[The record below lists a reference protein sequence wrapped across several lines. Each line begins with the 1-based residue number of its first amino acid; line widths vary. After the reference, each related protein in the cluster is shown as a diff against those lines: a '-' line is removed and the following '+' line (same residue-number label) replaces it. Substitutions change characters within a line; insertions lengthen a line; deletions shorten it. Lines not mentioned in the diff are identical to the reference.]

1 MNINITT
8 PTVSH
13 SPIQTGPGISRTPL
27 PRGFL
32 TSGINSG
39 VRKYRPDLGIIL
51 SEVPATAVGVFTLNE
66 MKAAPIKY
74 CQALLPSS
82 QIRAIVTN
90 SGQANAA
97 TGTLGEEN
105 NYQMAAAAAKQ
116 IKCSSEQILT
126 ASTGVIGHHLAID
139 KIQSA
144 MPELVMRSTDNA
156 EAFALA
162 ILTTDLVPKSASTE
176 VSLSTGNI
184 RITGI
189 CKGSGMIHPNMATML
204 GYVLTDAQLTESQA
218 QHLLKKTTDQ
228 SFNMIS
234 VDGDSSTNDCV
245 LMMANGMSGYSLV
258 TEEDQNHFETALLN
272 IMQTLAKAIA
282 RDGEGATKLIEV
294 SVQGSPSLELARKA
308 ARGVTLSPLVKTAIH
323 GEDPNW
329 GRIVARLGAEQV
341 PEIILQKMELAIQG
355 TIVFREGAVVEFD
368 RALLRQSL
376 KHDTA
381 YISIHFHSGSEYAT
395 AWGCD
400 LSKKYVDI
408 NTEYS

>member
-1 MNINITT
+1 MNSTH
-8 PTVSH
+8 PQSSH
-13 SPIQTGPGISRTPL
+13 IQTGPGISRTPL
-27 PRGFL
+27 PKGFL

-51 SEVPATAVGVFTLNE
+51 SEAPATAVGVFTLNE

-74 CQALLPSS
+74 CQALLPST
-82 QIRAIVTN
+82 QVRAIVTN

-97 TGTLGEEN
+97 TGELGNTN
-105 NYQMAAAAAKQ
+105 NQMMASAAAEVIGCNPNQ
-116 IKCSSEQILT
+116 VLT
-126 ASTGVIGHHLAID
+126 ASTGVIGQHLAID
-139 KIQSA
+139 KISAA
-144 MPELVMRSTDNA
+144 MPDLIHRAVDNA

-162 ILTTDLVPKSASTE
+162 ILTTDLVPKSASVE
-176 VSLSTGNI
+176 VPLQNGKV

-204 GYVLTDAQLTESQA
+204 GYILTDASLTTHQA
-218 QHLLKKTTDQ
+218 QQLLKSTSDQ

-245 LMMANGMSGYSLV
+245 LLMANGLSGCSLQ
-258 TEEDQNHFETALLN
+258 TADDEKQFERALLS
-272 IMQTLAKAIA
+272 IMQTLAKSIA

-294 SVQGSPSLELARKA
+294 CLQGSPSLDLARSA
-308 ARGVTLSPLVKTAIH
+308 ARGVILSPLVKTAIH

-329 GRIVARLGAEQV
+329 GRIVARLGAERV
-341 PEIILQKMELAIQG
+341 PSSLLDKMDLTIQG
-355 TIVFREGAVVEFD
+355 TTVFSGGSVVAFD
-368 RALLRQSL
+368 RPQLRQNL
-376 KHDTA
+376 KRDTV
-381 YISIHFHSGSEYAT
+381 YISIQLHSGDQSAT

-400 LSKKYVDI
+400 LSRKYVDI

>member
-1 MNINITT
+1 MNNSFSST
-8 PTVSH
+8 H

-27 PRGFL
+27 PKGFL

-51 SEVPATAVGVFTLNE
+51 SEAPATAVGVFTLNE

-74 CQALLPSS
+74 CQALLPSTH
-82 QIRAIVTN
+82 IRAIITN

-97 TGTLGEEN
+97 TGALGVEN
-105 NYQMAAAAAKQ
+105 NFKMVEAAAQK
-116 IKCSSEQILT
+116 IDCRPDQILA
-126 ASTGVIGHHLAID
+126 ASTGVIGQHLAID
-139 KIQSA
+139 KITTA
-144 MPELVMRSTDNA
+144 MPELITRAVDNA

-162 ILTTDLVPKSASTE
+162 ILTTDLVPKSASTD
-176 VSLSTGNI
+176 VSLSTGTVK
-184 RITGI
+184 ITGI

-204 GYVLTDAQLTESQA
+204 GYVLTDVQLSVAEAQN
-218 QHLLKKTTDQ
+218 LLKKTTNS

-245 LMMANGMSGYSLV
+245 LMMANGMSGCTLA
-258 TEEDQNHFETALLN
+258 TPNDHAIFEEALLQ
-272 IMQTLAKAIA
+272 IMQTLAKSIA

-294 SVQGSPSLELARKA
+294 TLKGSPSLELARQA

-329 GRIVARLGAEQV
+329 GRIVARLGAERV
-341 PEIILQKMELAIQG
+341 PESLLEKMELTIQG
-355 TIVFREGAVVEFD
+355 TLVFQHGSVVEFD
-368 RALLRQSL
+368 RALLRQNL
-376 KHDTA
+376 KRDTVFIA
-381 YISIHFHSGSEYAT
+381 VDLHGGDYNTT

>member
-1 MNINITT
+1 MNHTSSSSN
-8 PTVSH
+8 S
-13 SPIQTGPGISRTPL
+13 SPLQTGPGISRTPL
-27 PRGFL
+27 PKGFL

-51 SEVPATAVGVFTLNE
+51 SEAPATAVGVFTLNE
-66 MKAAPIKY
+66 LKAAPIKY
-74 CQALLPSS
+74 CQGLLPSS
-82 QIRAIVTN
+82 KIRAIITN

-97 TGTLGEEN
+97 TGVLGVEN
-105 NYQMAAAAAKQ
+105 NLKMVEAAAQKMD
-116 IKCSSEQILT
+116 CRPDQILT
-126 ASTGVIGHHLAID
+126 ASTGVIGQHLAVD
-139 KIQSA
+139 KITAA
-144 MPELVMRSTDNA
+144 MPELISRAVDNA

-162 ILTTDLVPKSASTE
+162 ILTTDLVPKSASID
-176 VSLSTGNI
+176 VSLSTGVV

-204 GYVLTDAQLTESQA
+204 GYVLTDAQLSESQA
-218 QHLLKKTTDQ
+218 QELLKKTTDA

-245 LMMANGMSGYSLV
+245 LMMANGLSGCTLS
-258 TEEDQNHFETALLN
+258 TPEDRVHFEHALLQ
-272 IMQTLAKAIA
+272 IMQTLAKSIA

-294 SVQGSPSLELARKA
+294 SLKGSPSLELARQA

-329 GRIVARLGAEQV
+329 GRIVARLGAERV
-341 PEIILQKMELAIQG
+341 PEALLQKMELSIQG
-355 TIVFREGAVVEFD
+355 TTVFQNGSVVEFD
-368 RALLRQSL
+368 RTQLRQNL
-376 KHDTA
+376 KRDTVL
-381 YISIHFHSGSEYAT
+381 ISVDLHGGDHNAT

>member
-1 MNINITT
+1 
-8 PTVSH
+8 
-13 SPIQTGPGISRTPL
+13 
-27 PRGFL
+27 
-32 TSGINSG
+32 
-39 VRKYRPDLGIIL
+39 
-51 SEVPATAVGVFTLNE
+51 VPATAVGVFTLNE
-66 MKAAPIKY
+66 LKAAPIKF
-74 CQALLPSS
+74 CQSLLPSS
-82 QIRAIVTN
+82 QIRAIITN

-97 TGTLGEEN
+97 TGTLGDEN
-105 NYQMAAAAAKQ
+105 NLKMAESAAQQ
-116 IKCSSEQILT
+116 IGCQAQQILT

-139 KIQSA
+139 KIQAA
-144 MPELVMRSTDNA
+144 MPELINRAVDNA

-176 VSLSTGNI
+176 ITLSTGKA

-204 GYVLTDAQLTESQA
+204 GYVLTDVNLTETQA
-218 QHLLKKTTDQ
+218 QNMLKTTSDK

-245 LMMANGMSGYSLV
+245 LMMANGMSGCSLETV
-258 TEEDQNHFETALLN
+258 EDKNHFELALLN
-272 IMQTLAKAIA
+272 VMQTLAKSIA

-294 SVQGSPSLELARKA
+294 TLQGSPSLELAVRA

-329 GRIVARLGAEQV
+329 GRIVARLGAERV
-341 PEIILQKMELAIQG
+341 PATALQKMELSIQG
-355 TIVFREGAVVEFD
+355 TTVFRDGSVIEFD
-368 RALLRQSL
+368 RPLLRQSL
-376 KHDTA
+376 KRDTVH
-381 YISIHFHSGSEYAT
+381 ILIHLHSGDFQTT

>member
-1 MNINITT
+1 MNT
-8 PTVSH
+8 PTSATAH

-27 PRGFL
+27 PKGFL

-39 VRKYRPDLGIIL
+39 VRKYRPDLGLIL
-51 SEVPATAVGVFTLNE
+51 SESPATAVGVFTLNE
-66 MKAAPIKY
+66 LKAAPIKY
-74 CQALLPSS
+74 CQSILPSTTT
-82 QIRAIVTN
+82 RAIVTN

-97 TGTLGEEN
+97 TGILGVEN
-105 NYQMAAAAAKQ
+105 NYKMAASAAKQ
-116 IKCSSEQILT
+116 INCDANQILT
-126 ASTGVIGHHLAID
+126 ASTGVIGHHLDIE
-139 KIQSA
+139 KINAA
-144 MPELVMRSTDNA
+144 MPDLVNRVVDNA

-176 VSLSTGNI
+176 VKLSQGTV

-204 GYVLTDAQLTESQA
+204 GYVLTDAQLSVSQA
-218 QHLLKKTTDQ
+218 QSLLKKTTDQ

-245 LMMANGMSGYSLV
+245 LLMANGMSGNGV
-258 TEEDQNHFETALLN
+258 ITDEDYFYFEKALLN
-272 IMQTLAKAIA
+272 IMQTLAKSIA

-294 SVQGSPSLELARKA
+294 SINGSPTLELAQKA
-308 ARGVTLSPLVKTAIH
+308 ARGITLSPLIKTAIH

-329 GRIVARLGAEQV
+329 GRIVARLGAEKV
-341 PEIILQKMELAIQG
+341 PETILQKMELSIQG
-355 TIVFREGAVVEFD
+355 TTVFKDGSVVEFD
-368 RALLRQSL
+368 RPLLRQSL
-376 KHDTA
+376 KRDTV
-381 YISIHFHSGSEYAT
+381 YISIQLHSGNHSTT

-400 LSKKYVDI
+400 LSKKYVEI